1 MIKKLLSVRK
11 INLLFLTFII
21 GVYTGC
27 EEKHE
32 KSSSKNADT
41 LTVKQVTIPEPP
53 PLKVVFTKEP
63 VKSVHILS
71 ELTDRFGDAG
81 MRQVLAINRLDTR
94 HIVIGD
100 TLCVPDTLPD
110 NFLFFSPYPKHI
122 SVLDSIPKILI
133 FSYPIQA
140 FAAYEHGELVR
151 WGPTSMGKKTTPTP
165 VGLYFTNWKSKET
178 TSTVNEEWILPWAF
192 NIDNFNGI
200 SIHQF
205 ELPGYPASHS
215 CARLLQSDAEW
226 IYYWADQWI
235 LTKDGN
241 RIRAYGTPVIIYGK
255 YDYHSTPLWKKL
267 AEDTDADKL
276 NAEELIAVVK
286 KYLPT
291 ILNRKQQRDSLIV
304 SLRSDSLASLS
315 NYR

>member
-1 MIKKLLSVRK
+1 MIKYLSSMQN
-11 INLLFLTFII
+11 INLLFL
-21 GVYTGC
+21 VMALSLYLGC
-27 EEKHE
+27 EEKME
-32 KSSSKNADT
+32 RSSSKGGDT
-41 LTVKQVTIPEPP
+41 VIVKPIPKPEPP
-53 PLKVVFTKEP
+53 PLNIVFTKEP
-63 VKSVHILS
+63 IKNLHILS

-110 NFLFFSPYPKHI
+110 NFLFFSPFPTHI
-122 SVLDSIPKILI
+122 SILDSIPKILI
-133 FSYPIQA
+133 FSYPVQA
-140 FAAYEHGELVR
+140 FAAYEYGELVR
-151 WGPTSMGKKTTPTP
+151 WGPTSMGKRTTLTPT
-165 VGLYFTNWKSKET
+165 GLYFTNWKAKET
-178 TSTVNEEWILPWAF
+178 ISTVNKEWVLPWAF

-215 CARLLQSDAEW
+215 CARLLQQDAEW

-241 RIRAYGTPVIIYGK
+241 RIKAFGTPVIIYGK
-255 YDYHSTPLWKKL
+255 YDYHSPPSWKRL
-267 AEDTDADKL
+267 AEDKDADKL
-276 NAEELIAVVK
+276 SEKELNKTVQ

-291 ILNRKQQRDSLIV
+291 IISRKNRRDSLIN
-304 SLRSDSLASLS
+304 SFRADSLASVIDH
-315 NYR
+315 